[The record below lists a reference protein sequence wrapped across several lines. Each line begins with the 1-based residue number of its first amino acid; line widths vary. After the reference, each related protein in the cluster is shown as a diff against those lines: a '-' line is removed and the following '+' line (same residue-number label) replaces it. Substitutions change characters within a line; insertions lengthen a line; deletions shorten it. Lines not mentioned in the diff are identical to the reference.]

1 MTMIIP
7 EISPAVDS
15 KKECPPEIPA
25 DAPPP
30 YEVQGPHSTG
40 ISQNWNRP
48 KGEPTNFLSVI
59 TRNGSIK
66 GTYIIDPS
74 LQMPISPN
82 EEGKNEKREAENLHV
97 HTRDGSVDVDIWL
110 VGSDEPA
117 KIDRKRTILHLGSN
131 DGSITARVSP
141 TGTIRPFF
149 LDIITKDGKV
159 SVLLPRSFHGPLRL
173 KTGDGRCILSD
184 GLLEKSATLGVSD
197 KTSTFFVGDLPS
209 TFDAWEG
216 HECKVETRDGKIMVR
231 YIDEPAP
238 PSAKN
243 RFLRKLLH

>member
-1 MTMIIP
+1 MIIP

-15 KKECPPEIPA
+15 EKECPPEIPVMFIALALEQELINTIEQA

-131 DGSITARVSP
+131 DGSITARVVSSSSSSP
-141 TGTIRPFF
+141 
-149 LDIITKDGKV
+149 
-159 SVLLPRSFHGPLRL
+159 RL
-173 KTGDGRCILSD
+173 IDSLS
-184 GLLEKSATLGVSD
+184 
-197 KTSTFFVGDLPS
+197 
-209 TFDAWEG
+209 
-216 HECKVETRDGKIMVR
+216 
-231 YIDEPAP
+231 
-238 PSAKN
+238 
-243 RFLRKLLH
+243 